1 MPASGYVAQMH
12 LLTMTMVVGVAL
24 LVPFTMLA
32 LLTRESDRSRA
43 PSTPQRL
50 VVVTAVGLAAFVVA
64 RLLELPASFAL
75 GLALAYVASIVGWL
89 PATRDWATHGTITW
103 ALTVD
108 VAVVYLIAMGV
119 WTFSGTFT
127 WWGMASSLALLI
139 VEVFVAVLGGAYVW
153 EFVDVLTRLEWPASV
168 DPEELPHTPAEHL
181 PFVSLHVPAHNE
193 PPDMVIETLEQLVRI
208 DYPAYEILLID
219 NNTTDPDLRRPVE
232 QWCQGHPNVTFI
244 HLQDWPGYKSGA
256 LNHGLTQTD
265 ERAEVIGIIDADY
278 LVDPSFL
285 RDCAPLF
292 ADPDVAFVQTPQ
304 DYRDWDKAP
313 YFRRL
318 YLSYGYFFDVSQR
331 SRNERNG
338 AIFGGTMGLIR
349 RSALDEVGG
358 WDEWCITEDAEL
370 SLRLLKRGGRGI
382 HVDQTYGTG
391 MMPLTFE
398 ALKRQ
403 RFRWCF
409 GGIQILRMH
418 WRSLLPGPVTR
429 ENQMNNAQRWAYLGG
444 GIQWYGDAASLL
456 LTLFLIAGAADA
468 IFYNG
473 IAIRELSAPML
484 GAVGVLV
491 VVGSLRAL
499 ALLRRSSGST
509 WSEAI
514 GAFGIWLGTGWTVAK
529 ASVLGLFAREGAF
542 LRTPKVRGEL
552 GTSHALRANL
562 PETFLA
568 VTCVV
573 IAIASAAQ
581 ADPGPAMIA
590 GLLLMQAAGYAAAP
604 LNSIAAIRADL
615 PDTLRYRRTA
625 LEKLAVGAQAG
636 GAAVGVLAVA
646 GLVVAML
653 AAPAAGP
660 QQELPAWTKRPQQ
673 FTDAMPDAP
682 DVPKPELPEPPEP
695 SPQPTPGERATSPA
709 TEGSTPQPTQPAA
722 EPTRTPTP
730 PSQEPTDPP
739 SEEPT
744 GPQEPTTPSP

>member
-1 MPASGYVAQMH
+1 MA
-12 LLTMTMVVGVAL
+12 MVIGVAL
-24 LVPFTMLA
+24 LVPFTILA
-32 LLTRESDRSRA
+32 LLTRESDRRRA
-43 PSTPQRL
+43 PSNAERL
-50 VVVTAVGLAAFVVA
+50 AVVAVVGLAAFAVG
-64 RLLELPASFAL
+64 RLLDLPTAQAT
-75 GLALAYVASIVGWL
+75 GIAMAYVASIVLWL
-89 PATRDWATHGTITW
+89 PATRDWATHGTVTW

-108 VAVVYLIAMGV
+108 VAVVYLIAMGL
-119 WTFSGTFT
+119 WTFAGTFT
-127 WWGMASSLALLI
+127 WWGMASSLALWI
-139 VEVFVAVLGGAYVW
+139 VEIFVAILGAAYVW
-153 EFVDVLTRLEWPASV
+153 EFVDVLTRVEWPASV
-168 DPEELPHTPAEHL
+168 DPEELPHTPAPEL

-193 PPDMVIETLEQLVRI
+193 PPDMVIETLEHLVRM
-208 DYPAYEILLID
+208 DYPAFEILLLD
-219 NNTTDPDLRRPVE
+219 NNTTDPALWRPVE
-232 QWCQGHPNVTFI
+232 EWCAGHPNVKFI
-244 HLQDWPGYKSGA
+244 HLEDWPGYKSGA
-256 LNHGLTQTD
+256 LNYGLTQTSK
-265 ERAEVIGIIDADY
+265 RAEVIGIIDADY
-278 LVDPSFL
+278 IVDASFL
-285 RDCAPLF
+285 KDCAPLF
-292 ADPDVAFVQTPQ
+292 ADPEVAFVQTPQ
-304 DYRDWDKAP
+304 DYRDWEKAP

-349 RSALDEVGG
+349 RSALDDVGG

-370 SLRLLKRGGRGI
+370 SLRLLKRGGRGL
-382 HVDQTYGTG
+382 HVDQAYGKG

-468 IFYNG
+468 IFYEG

-484 GAVGVLV
+484 GAIGVLV

-499 ALLRRSSGST
+499 ALLRRSSGSS
-509 WSEAI
+509 WREAI

-529 ASVLGLFAREGAF
+529 ASVRGLFAREGAF

-552 GTSHALRANL
+552 NTSHAIRANL
-562 PETFLA
+562 PETVLA
-568 VTCVV
+568 VSCII

-581 ADPGPAMIA
+581 ADPGPIMIA

-615 PDTLRYRRTA
+615 PETLRYRRTT

-646 GLVVAML
+646 GLVIAML

-660 QQELPAWTKRPQQ
+660 QQELPGWAKQPPHIRE
-673 FTDAMPDAP
+673 AVPDAP
-682 DVPKPELPEPPEP
+682 AMPKPPASEP
-695 SPQPTPGERATSPA
+695 STPAPSGAPTAPKATSS
-709 TEGSTPQPTQPAA
+709 TSTPA
-722 EPTRTPTP
+722 
-730 PSQEPTDPP
+730 
-739 SEEPT
+739 
-744 GPQEPTTPSP
+744 